1 MSRDLV
7 RRLRPA
13 LRADE
18 PDDNAALRS
27 VVISGLA
34 IIVLFCS
41 GIFGWGLFAHL
52 NSAVMADGVIVA
64 DSHSKTVQNLEGG
77 ILSELLV
84 KNGDRV
90 QAGQVLAYLDSTK
103 ADSELGQLVN
113 QYWTARARVTRLQAE
128 LDDKRQLV
136 FPDDLMAQASSAVQ
150 ETITTQTNTFESR
163 WRAYDNQTSVV
174 QKRIEQY
181 REEIAAARAFIAAST
196 EQKSLTEKELGIAK
210 QLYEKGLETLPRVL
224 GLQRSVADL
233 EGKLGERRGDIAKA
247 NQIIAGA
254 QAEMAGLR
262 DTRLSDIGKELQ
274 EAMTLQTDLGERLN
288 AARDVKKRRAI
299 VSPQDGVVTNVKI
312 FTVGGVL
319 TPGQPIMDIVPSN
332 DTLVVEAKIRP
343 ADIDA
348 MREGLPAKV
357 WLSAYKR
364 IEVPP
369 VPGKVITVSA
379 DRLEDARTGEPY
391 FSSRIE
397 VDATSLRGLPTVKL
411 QPGMPAEVSVV
422 VAERR
427 AINYFLDPL
436 TVRIDRAFNEH

>member
-1 MSRDLV
+1 
-7 RRLRPA
+7 
-13 LRADE
+13 
-18 PDDNAALRS
+18 
-27 VVISGLA
+27 
-34 IIVLFCS
+34 
-41 GIFGWGLFAHL
+41 
-52 NSAVMADGVIVA
+52 
-64 DSHSKTVQNLEGG
+64 
-77 ILSELLV
+77 
-84 KNGDRV
+84 
-90 QAGQVLAYLDSTK
+90 
-103 ADSELGQLVN
+103 
-113 QYWTARARVTRLQAE
+113 
-128 LDDKRQLV
+128 
-136 FPDDLMAQASSAVQ
+136 
-150 ETITTQTNTFESR
+150 
-163 WRAYDNQTSVV
+163 
-174 QKRIEQY
+174 
-181 REEIAAARAFIAAST
+181 
-196 EQKSLTEKELGIAK
+196 
-210 QLYEKGLETLPRVL
+210 
-224 GLQRSVADL
+224 
-233 EGKLGERRGDIAKA
+233 
-247 NQIIAGA
+247 
-254 QAEMAGLR
+254 
-262 DTRLSDIGKELQ
+262 
-274 EAMTLQTDLGERLN
+274 MTLQTDLDERLN
-288 AARDVKKRRAI
+288 AARDVKRRRAI

-436 TVRIDRAFNEH
+436 TMRIDRAFNEH